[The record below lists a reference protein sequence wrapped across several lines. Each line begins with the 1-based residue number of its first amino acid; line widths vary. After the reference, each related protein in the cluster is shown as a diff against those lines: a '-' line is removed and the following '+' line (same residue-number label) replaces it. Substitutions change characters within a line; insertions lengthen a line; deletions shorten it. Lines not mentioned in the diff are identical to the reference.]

1 MYPMKTM
8 GFIEALESVV
18 VKNYANFSGRARRSE
33 YWYFALANMI
43 FGAVTGLMS
52 VEIPEVMYLV
62 WIAGVALLIPSL
74 AVCVR
79 RLHDIGKSGWWY
91 LLVLIPLVNL
101 VLIYF
106 FILDSQPGVNQYGPN
121 PKGIGNQ
128 EMIER

>member
-1 MYPMKTM
+1 M
-8 GFIEALESVV
+8 GFIGAI
-18 VKNYANFSGRARRSE
+18 KACFGKYATFDGRARRSE
-33 YWYFALANMI
+33 YWYWVLFNTL
-43 FGAVTGLMS
+43 VGLFLGW
-52 VEIPEVMYLV
+52 IPVLG
-62 WIAGVALLIPSL
+62 WIICVLFILPSL
-74 AVCVR
+74 SVCIR

>member
-1 MYPMKTM
+1 M
-8 GFIEALESVV
+8 GFTGAIKACFG
-18 VKNYANFSGRARRSE
+18 KYATFDGRARRSE
-33 YWYFALANMI
+33 YWYWVLFNTL
-43 FGAVTGLMS
+43 VGLFLGW
-52 VEIPEVMYLV
+52 IPVLG
-62 WIAGVALLIPSL
+62 WIICVLFILPSL
-74 AVCVR
+74 SVCIR

-101 VLIYF
+101 VLIYV